1 MSPALRTD
9 DSKGRALRALL
20 ATVLPAGLLL
30 SGCVEAAAATA
41 ATLTAHRAP
50 RALPPRPAPCL
61 DVRAGEH
68 LQPLLDS
75 AREGDALCLAPGS
88 YAAPVSLPP
97 GVTLWGPSDAVIR
110 SDGRGT
116 TVTLR
121 SRNRL
126 LGLTVDG
133 SGTRF
138 DVLDAAVKL
147 DRGDDVTIEGVTVA
161 RATFGILIE
170 QAKRV
175 RLVGNHVIGNGGT
188 ALGMRGDGIRLWE
201 TYDSL
206 VERNLVEQ
214 SRDLVVWYSSRNVL
228 KDNEVRHGRYGTHF
242 MYSHGNRVERCR
254 YLYNEVG
261 IFIMYSRDILVANS
275 TMLGATGAAGM
286 GIGIKE
292 SGNARIEG
300 NVLVD
305 NTIGLFL
312 DNAPITLGEVNR
324 FERNEIRLGDTG
336 IAFLSTTHD
345 NEFRDNELR
354 DNHHTVRVES
364 GGDALSL
371 VWDGNLFDDY
381 VGYDLDRDGVGDVP
395 YELTDLGNALE
406 SQNADLAFLRGTP
419 ALALVSLAGHVVP
432 LFAPKPVLRDLH
444 PRMAPRARRGG
455 DDAS

>member
-1 MSPALRTD
+1 MSPARNTD
-9 DSKGRALRALL
+9 DSMGRAPRYLL
-20 ATVLPAGLLL
+20 AAMLLAGLELA
-30 SGCVEAAAATA
+30 GCAEAAAATA
-41 ATLTAHRAP
+41 APLVAHG
-50 RALPPRPAPCL
+50 PPLATPARPSPCL
-61 DVRAGEH
+61 EVTAGAT
-68 LQPLLDS
+68 LQPILEQ
-75 AREGDALCLAPGS
+75 AREGDALCLAPGT
-88 YAAPVSLPP
+88 YAGPLTLPP
-97 GVTLWGPSDAVIR
+97 GITLWGPPDAIIR
-110 SDGRGT
+110 SNGQGT

-121 SRNRL
+121 SRDRL

-147 DRGDDVTIEGVTVA
+147 DKGEDVTIEGVTVE

-175 RLVGNHVIGNGGT
+175 TLVANHVIGNGST
-188 ALGMRGDGIRLWE
+188 ALGLRGDGIRLWE

-228 KDNEVRHGRYGTHF
+228 RDNEVRHGRYGTHF

-254 YLYNEVG
+254 YLHNEVG
-261 IFIMYSRDILVANS
+261 IFIMYSRDIVVTNN

-292 SGNARIEG
+292 SGNARIED
-300 NVLVD
+300 NTLVD

-312 DNAPITLGEVNR
+312 DNSPITLGEVNR
-324 FERNEIRLGDTG
+324 FERNVVRLGDIG
-336 IAFLSTTHD
+336 ISFLSTTHD

-364 GGDALSL
+364 GGDALGL

-381 VGYDLDRDGVGDVP
+381 VGYDLDGDDIGDVP
-395 YELTDLGNALE
+395 YELSDLGNALE
-406 SQNADLAFLRGTP
+406 AQNADLAFLRGTP

-432 LFAPKPVLRDLH
+432 LFTPKPVLRDPH
-444 PRMAPRARRGG
+444 PRLAPRAPHGG

>member
-1 MSPALRTD
+1 MSPASSTD
-9 DSKGRALRALL
+9 DSKGRATRHLLTMVLL
-20 ATVLPAGLLL
+20 AGLAL
-30 SGCVEAAAATA
+30 SGCAEAAAATA
-41 ATLTAHRAP
+41 APLAAP
-50 RALPPRPAPCL
+50 RAPLSLPPRPAPCL

-68 LQPLLDS
+68 LQPILDA
-75 AREGDALCLAPGS
+75 AREGDAICLAPGS
-88 YAAPVSLPP
+88 YAAPVSVPP

-121 SRNRL
+121 SRDRL

-138 DVLDAAVKL
+138 DVLDAAIKL
-147 DRGDDVTIEGVTVA
+147 DKGEDVTIEGVTIE

-175 RLVGNHVIGNGGT
+175 TLVGNHVIGNGST
-188 ALGMRGDGIRLWE
+188 ALGLRGDGIRLWE

-254 YLYNEVG
+254 YLHNEVG
-261 IFIMYSRDILVANS
+261 IFIMYSRDIVVTNN

-286 GIGIKE
+286 GIGLKE
-292 SGNARIEG
+292 SGNARIED
-300 NVLVD
+300 NTLVD

-312 DNAPITLGEVNR
+312 DNSPITLGELNR
-324 FERNEIRLGDTG
+324 FNRNVVRLGDVG
-336 IAFLSTTHD
+336 ISFLSTTHD

-354 DNHHTVRVES
+354 DNHHSVRVES
-364 GGDALSL
+364 GGDALGL

-381 VGYDLDRDGVGDVP
+381 VGYDLDGDAIGDVP

-406 SQNADLAFLRGTP
+406 AQNADLAFLRGTP
-419 ALALVSLAGHVVP
+419 ALGLVSLAGHVVP
-432 LFAPKPVLRDLH
+432 LFTPKPVLRDPH
-444 PRMAPRARRGG
+444 PRLAPRAQSGGG
-455 DDAS
+455 DAS

>member
-1 MSPALRTD
+1 MSPARRTD
-9 DSKGRALRALL
+9 DRMGRAVRPLL
-20 ATVLPAGLLL
+20 ATVLSAGLWL
-30 SGCVEAAAATA
+30 SGCAEAAAATA
-41 ATLTAHRAP
+41 APLVAHRAP
-50 RALPPRPAPCL
+50 LASPPRPAPCL
-61 DVRAGEH
+61 DVTAGASLQPILDGARAG
-68 LQPLLDS
+68 
-75 AREGDALCLAPGS
+75 DAVCLAPGT
-88 YAAPVSLPP
+88 YAGPLSLPE
-97 GVTLWGPSDAVIR
+97 GVTLWGPADAVIR
-110 SDGRGT
+110 SSGQGT

-121 SRNRL
+121 SGDRL

-147 DRGDDVTIEGVTVA
+147 DKGSDVVIEGVTVS

-175 RLVGNHVIGNGGT
+175 TLVGNHVIGNGGA

-228 KDNEVRHGRYGTHF
+228 RDNEVRHGRYGTHF

-254 YLYNEVG
+254 YLHNEVG
-261 IFIMYSRDILVANS
+261 IFIMYSRDIVVTEN

-286 GIGIKE
+286 GIGLKE
-292 SGNARIEG
+292 SGNARIED

-312 DNAPITLGEVNR
+312 DNSPITLGEVNR
-324 FERNEIRLGDTG
+324 FERNVVRLGDVG
-336 IAFLSTTHD
+336 ISFLSTTHD

-364 GGDALSL
+364 GGDALGL

-381 VGYDLDRDGVGDVP
+381 VGYDLDGDDVGDVP

-419 ALALVSLAGHVVP
+419 ALSLVSLAGHVVP
-432 LFAPKPVLRDLH
+432 LFAPKPVLRDPH
-444 PRMAPRARRGG
+444 PRLAPRARTGG